1 MLDANPHM
9 IETISLYARVAALA
23 TCSRLDWTL
32 MILIIPLPYILWI
45 MALHTK
51 LCFRTYLQSFF
62 HGKRDI
68 PRATCGITVDM
79 VVVQLVHVFASRPGV
94 C

>member
-9 IETISLYARVAALA
+9 IETISLYARVAAFA

-32 MILIIPLPYILWI
+32 MILVIPLPYILWI

-51 LCFRTYLQSFF
+51 LCSVHTFSLSSTEKEIYLGQPV
-62 HGKRDI
+62 G
-68 PRATCGITVDM
+68 
-79 VVVQLVHVFASRPGV
+79 
-94 C
+94 